1 MGIIQNY
8 RARTSRHAAF
18 TIVELLIVIVVIAIL
33 AAISIVA
40 YNGIQSR
47 ARDAE
52 RSSEMQALEKA
63 LALYFIDNGSYPTC
77 SNTTYV
83 PGTVGGGCNTSVI
96 TASLVPKYL
105 NAMPVDPLNSGN
117 DRYMYAYGYRKT
129 GAATYSGDNSN
140 NYITG
145 MHLETVSGNINGGW
159 VGPPYYN
166 YLGGSSN

>member
-1 MGIIQNY
+1 MQSLISKKDSSPG
-8 RARTSRHAAF
+8 F

-52 RSSEMQALEKA
+52 RMTEMQTIEKA
-63 LALYFIDNGSYPTC
+63 LALYFIDNGGYPNC
-77 SNTTYV
+77 SGGTYV
-83 PGTVGGGCNTSVI
+83 PTTTAGGCT
-96 TASLVPKYL
+96 TTGLAAALVPKYL
-105 NAMPVDPLNSGN
+105 NAIPTDPKNTGS
-117 DRYMYAYGYRKT
+117 DVYQYAFGFKKT
-129 GAATYSGDNSN
+129 GATTYTGNGSN

-145 MHLETVSGNINGGW
+145 MHLETVTGNVNDGW
-159 VGPPYYN
+159 VAPAYYN